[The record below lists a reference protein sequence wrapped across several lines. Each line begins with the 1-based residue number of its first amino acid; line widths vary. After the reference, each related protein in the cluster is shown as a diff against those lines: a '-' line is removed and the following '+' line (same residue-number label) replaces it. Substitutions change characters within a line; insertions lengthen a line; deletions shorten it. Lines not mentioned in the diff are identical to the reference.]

1 MIKSSR
7 RDCFMFKPF
16 VENACNDT
24 TCNNCTVR
32 RMQICFIKKVL
43 SKKNL
48 TEDIVDIILWK
59 VYEERV
65 HNLKRKRISFYG

>member
-1 MIKSSR
+1 
-7 RDCFMFKPF
+7 
-16 VENACNDT
+16 
-24 TCNNCTVR
+24 
-32 RMQICFIKKVL
+32 MQICFIKKVL

-65 HNLKRKRISFYG
+65 HNLKRKRINFYG